1 MLMPVPHVRS
11 VVDQDGTV
19 ILDIKHDAM
28 LTLNATGSY
37 IWDKL
42 QQGQLIEEII
52 RDLSL
57 DTGRDIALVERDVH
71 EFLEQL
77 KAKHVVAQVD
87 QQQSSV
93 IRRRLSRTP

>member
-11 VVDQDGTV
+11 VVDQDGMV

-57 DTGRDIALVERDVH
+57 DTGMDIALVEHDVN